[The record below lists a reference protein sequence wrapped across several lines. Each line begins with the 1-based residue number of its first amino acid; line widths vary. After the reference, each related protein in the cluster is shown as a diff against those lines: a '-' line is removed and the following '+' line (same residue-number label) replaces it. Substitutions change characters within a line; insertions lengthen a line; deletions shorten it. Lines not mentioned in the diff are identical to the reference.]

1 MLRRIRRV
9 LLGLVLVAVSYFVL
23 LFVYTWFTFTFWS
36 VLPLGLLPSAPEAAI
51 FLLFIGLPLYF
62 LPAIIGRKKR
72 NARALLALNVLAGWT
87 FIGWV
92 GALVWAL
99 LRDGPAGSQADQQS

>member
-1 MLRRIRRV
+1 MLQRIRRV
-9 LLGLVLVAVSYFVL
+9 LLGLALVIVSYFML
-23 LFVYTWFTFTFWS
+23 LFVYTWFTFTFWR
-36 VLPLGLLPSAPEAAI
+36 VLPLGLMPSAPEAAT

-62 LPAIIGRKKR
+62 LPTIIGRKKR
-72 NARALLALNVLAGWT
+72 NARALLALNVLTGWT

-99 LRDGPAGSQADQQS
+99 LRDGPDTSQAAH

>member
-9 LLGLVLVAVSYFVL
+9 LLGLALVVVSYFVL
-23 LFVYTWFTFTFWS
+23 LFVYTWFIFAFWD
-36 VLPLGLLPSAPEAAI
+36 VLPLALMPSAPEAAI
-51 FLLFIGLPLYF
+51 FLLFIGLPMYF
-62 LPAIIGRKKR
+62 LPAIIGREKR
-72 NARALLALNVLAGWT
+72 NARSLLALNVLVGWT

-99 LRDGPAGSQADQQS
+99 LRDGPDGSQADNQS